1 MPRPRRTQIS
11 VEDTPFYNCCSRVV
25 RRAFLC
31 GDDKYSGKNYDH
43 RRGWVES
50 LLFKLEA
57 IFAIDVAAFAVMS
70 NHLHVVLRID
80 IETANCW
87 SDREV
92 LEQWHKLF
100 KGDELTRKF
109 AQGELVEAHEVD
121 RLRHSI
127 ATYRSRLCD
136 ISWFMRCLNEP
147 IARQANQEDNCT
159 GRFWEGRFKSQALL
173 DETAVLACMAYVDLN
188 PIRAKMADTLEQSDH
203 TSIQLRIQA
212 ALKGEQPQNLLPMIF
227 LKRVGNERENQPNGI
242 AFSLTDY
249 LQLVD
254 DTGRIIRNDK
264 RGAIS
269 DNSIKLLTSLNI
281 QQDNWLKLTTEFGK
295 LFHGPVGT
303 LQELTDYCEH
313 LEKRRRHFASCCQH
327 LKAG

>member
-11 VEDTPFYNCCSRVV
+11 VEDTPFYHCCSRVV
-25 RRAFLC
+25 RRAFLW
-31 GDDKYSGKNYDH
+31 GDDVYSGKNYDH
-43 RRGWVES
+43 RRAWVES

-57 IFAIDVAAFAVMS
+57 VFAIDVAAFAVMS

-80 IETANCW
+80 IETANRW

-100 KGDELTRKF
+100 KGDQLTRKF
-109 AQGELVEAHEVD
+109 AQGELIEAHDVN

-173 DETAVLACMAYVDLN
+173 DEAAVLACMAYVDLN
-188 PIRAKMADTLEQSDH
+188 PIRAKMADTLEQSEH

-212 ALKGEQPQNLLPMIF
+212 AIKGEQPKNLLAFI
-227 LKRVGNERENQPNGI
+227 GNERDNQPNGI
-242 AFSLTDY
+242 AFALKDY
-249 LQLVD
+249 LELVE
-254 DTGRIIRNDK
+254 DTGRIIRADK
-264 RGAIS
+264 RGSIS
-269 DNSIKLLTSLNI
+269 ETSTKLLTKLNI
-281 QQDNWLKLTTEFGK
+281 PQENWLKLTTEFGK
-295 LFHGPVGT
+295 IFHGPVGT
-303 LQELTDYCEH
+303 LQELTHYCEH
-313 LEKRRRHFASCCQH
+313 LEKRRRHFAKCCQH
-327 LKAG
+327 LKVG

>member
-11 VEDTPFYNCCSRVV
+11 VEDTPFYHCCSRVV

-31 GDDKYSGKNYDH
+31 GDDDYSGKNYDH
-43 RRGWVES
+43 RRAWVES

-57 IFAIDVAAFAVMS
+57 IFAIAVVAFAVIS
-70 NHLHVVLRID
+70 NYIHVVLRID
-80 IETANCW
+80 VETANRW

-100 KGDELTRKF
+100 KGNELTHKF
-109 AQGELVEAHEVD
+109 AKGELVEAHEVN
-121 RLRHSI
+121 RLKHSI

-203 TSIQLRIQA
+203 TSIQLRIRA
-212 ALKGEQPQNLLPMIF
+212 ALKGEQPKNLLPFI
-227 LKRVGNERENQPNGI
+227 GNERENQPNGI
-242 AFSLTDY
+242 AFSLVDY
-249 LQLVD
+249 LQLVE
-254 DTGRIIRNDK
+254 DTGRIIRND
-264 RGAIS
+264 RCGAIS
-269 DNSIKLLTSLNI
+269 DNSAKLLTRLNI